1 MLQAENFTVR
11 CPMQSV
17 YSKNCCVFMLK
28 NFKTKPQTMFRILRL
43 LVVFFML
50 NACYGE
56 PEQKIST
63 DTTAAKEML
72 IESNKKKLKS
82 ELELIAKYVN
92 DNKLDMQKT
101 ESGLWYKISKTTN
114 DALISLGDKV
124 SYTFKLSLLNGTV
137 LYASNAAPKTIIAG
151 KGGVESGLEEGLL
164 MLNKGSKAMFILPPH
179 LAHGIAGDNNKIP
192 QRAIILYELEIID
205 VQ

>member
-1 MLQAENFTVR
+1 
-11 CPMQSV
+11 
-17 YSKNCCVFMLK
+17 
-28 NFKTKPQTMFRILRL
+28 MFRILRL

-179 LAHGIAGDNNKIP
+179 LAHGIAGDNNKIL
-192 QRAIILYELEIID
+192 QRAIIRYELEIID